1 MTLKMLVFAA
11 AAGLALAAGAAQ
23 AREVYDDVFFVRA
36 HASAGDLF
44 QDRAACRTAAT
55 HMSDA
60 DAFYSNPEYGALSAM
75 GSALDED
82 ALHDGGLHKRMERVV
97 FDHCMRAK
105 GWADAAPTGQELK
118 ALQRADIHHPQALD
132 AWLKSH
138 EPPPAAAPATATEPL
153 VKTAASAPLPASA
166 TK

>member
-11 AAGLALAAGAAQ
+11 GAGLALAAGAAQ

-36 HASAGDLF
+36 QASAADLF
-44 QDRAACRTAAT
+44 QDRASCRTAAA
-55 HMSDA
+55 HMSDT

-82 ALHDGGLHKRMERVV
+82 ALHDGGLHKRMERAV

-138 EPPPAAAPATATEPL
+138 EPPPEAAAGTAAV
-153 VKTAASAPLPASA
+153 VKTAASGAAD

>member
-11 AAGLALAAGAAQ
+11 AAGLALAAGTAQ

-118 ALQRADIHHPQALD
+118 ALQRADAHHPQALD

-138 EPPPAAAPATATEPL
+138 EPAPEATPETTPAVSAGDV
-153 VKTAASAPLPASA
+153 VKTSASGA
-166 TK
+166 K